1 MENLYIAPTIRTP
14 EIIFDYAKGELELI
28 GRSIP
33 EHAMQYYTP
42 LFNWIDEYLTKPK
55 ANTTLNV
62 KMEYFNTSSSK
73 CVLEIIKKLKKLTEN
88 NHQLIVNWYYEE
100 DDIDI
105 KRTGEDFQV
114 LTDFSF
120 QFHGIDDLF

>member
-14 EIIFDYAKGELELI
+14 EVKFEYSKGELELI

-42 LFNWIDEYLTKPK
+42 LFTWIDNYLSKPK
-55 ANTTLNV
+55 ETTKLNV

-73 CVLEIIKKLKKLTEN
+73 CILEIIKKLKTLSLN
-88 NHQLIVNWYYEE
+88 NHKLEINWYFEE

-105 KRTGEDFQV
+105 KRAGEDFQV
-114 LTDFSF
+114 LTDFTF
-120 QFHGIDDLF
+120 NFHSVDELF